1 MADVARRQQ
10 GEFGLE
16 AQIANI
22 NAALGQ
28 QTGLAQL
35 YGGVYGGLLGGIG
48 GLLGT
53 SSTNAPWWTTL
64 LPGSD
69 VRLKENIEPVG
80 VTQDGI
86 KLYTWDWK
94 EEHKPVFGHQPTFGV
109 LAQELIEA
117 MPEAVHEGTD
127 GYYRVDY
134 SKVFK
139 GEQA

>member
-10 GEFGLE
+10 GEFDLE

-53 SSTNAPWWTTL
+53 SSSNAPWWTNL
-64 LPGSD
+64 FGG
-69 VRLKENIEPVG
+69 NNN
-80 VTQDGI
+80 DG
-86 KLYTWDWK
+86 
-94 EEHKPVFGHQPTFGV
+94 GG
-109 LAQELIEA
+109 
-117 MPEAVHEGTD
+117 G
-127 GYYRVDY
+127 
-134 SKVFK
+134 
-139 GEQA
+139 